1 MPSHD
6 AIVIG
11 AGLIGSA
18 IALRLAQ
25 DGLHVAVL
33 EKNAPGREASW
44 AGAGMLS
51 PAPDSSAS
59 IPLVP
64 FGRAS
69 LSLYP
74 QFVAEIEEIS
84 GRRAGYRKD
93 GAIELL
99 FSADAEREL
108 STLIALH
115 RALGLPSEPL
125 PLDEAYEAEPGLTRR
140 ARAAAYLAYEASV
153 DNRALMEALLA
164 AARATGVEILAD
176 AQAREV
182 MIEGGR
188 CHGVRT
194 RNGDVFG
201 AREVIVAAGAFSGLL
216 EGIVPRPAT
225 RPIRGQM
232 AALKFGEGPM
242 GHVVR
247 SQHGY
252 IVPRDS
258 AAPQAL
264 VIGST
269 LEDAGFDKRVTAGGL
284 EKIFSMAQELVPKL
298 ADAEV
303 SETWSG
309 LRPDT
314 PDHLPLLGPAGVEGL
329 TIATGHFRNGILL
342 TPITAKLVREW
353 IVDKT
358 VSMDWDIFSPLRF
371 AGAASGGT
379 SAIDPPS
386 GNPSSGNPSGG
397 NLAGGNPSSGNPSG
411 AFVRK

>member
-11 AGLIGSA
+11 AGLVGSA

-25 DGLHVAVL
+25 EGLRVVLL

-74 QFVAEIEEIS
+74 QFVDEIEEIS
-84 GRRAGYRKD
+84 ACKVGYRSD

-99 FSADAEREL
+99 FSPEAEREL

-115 RALGLPSEPL
+115 HALGLPTEPL
-125 PLDEAYEAEPGLTRR
+125 PLDEAAKMEPALTRR
-140 ARAAAYLAYEASV
+140 AHAAAYFPYEACV
-153 DNRALMEALLA
+153 DNRALVEALVEA
-164 AARATGVEILAD
+164 ASISGVEVLPGTYVSQIVMEHGRCTGVRAENGTTFP
-176 AQAREV
+176 AR
-182 MIEGGR
+182 
-188 CHGVRT
+188 
-194 RNGDVFG
+194 D
-201 AREVIVAAGAFSGLL
+201 VIVASGAFSGLL
-216 EGIVPRPAT
+216 QGIAPSLPT

-232 AALKFGEGPM
+232 VALQSAQPIR
-242 GHVVR
+242 HVVR
-247 SQHGY
+247 CERGY

-258 AAPQAL
+258 AVPQRL
-264 VIGST
+264 VTGST
-269 LEDAGFDKRVTAGGL
+269 LEDAGFEKRVTAGGI
-284 EKIFSMAQELVPKL
+284 EKILATAQELVPKL
-298 ADAEV
+298 AGGEV
-303 SETWSG
+303 SEIWCG

-314 PDHLPLLGPAGVEGL
+314 PDHLPLLGPSGVEGL
-329 TIATGHFRNGILL
+329 TIATGHYRNGILL

-353 IVDKT
+353 IVDKR
-358 VSMDWDIFSPLRF
+358 VSMDWDVFDPMRF
-371 AGAASGGT
+371 AERENVARADSVSGDRD
-379 SAIDPPS
+379 A
-386 GNPSSGNPSGG
+386 GNEAGNEV
-397 NLAGGNPSSGNPSG
+397 A
-411 AFVRK
+411 RK

>member
-11 AGLIGSA
+11 AGLVGAA

-25 DGLHVAVL
+25 EGLRIALL
-33 EKNAPGREASW
+33 EKTAPGREASW

-51 PAPDSSAS
+51 PAPDSPAS

-74 QFVAEIEEIS
+74 AFIAEIEEIS
-84 GRRAGYRKD
+84 GRCAGYRRD

-99 FSADAEREL
+99 FSADAERQL

-115 RALGLPSEPL
+115 HALGLPTEPL
-125 PLDEAYEAEPGLTRR
+125 PLDEAAKMEPALTRR
-140 ARAAAYLAYEASV
+140 AQAAAYFPYEACV

-164 AARATGVEILAD
+164 AAAIAGVEMRPATGVREIIID
-176 AQAREV
+176 
-182 MIEGGR
+182 GGR
-188 CHGVRT
+188 CAGVRT
-194 RNGDVFG
+194 EDGTFFA

-216 EGIVPRPAT
+216 EGIVPRLAT

-232 AALKFGEGPM
+232 VALQSREPIR
-242 GHVVR
+242 HVIR
-247 SQHGY
+247 CERGY

-258 AAPQAL
+258 AAPQLL
-264 VIGST
+264 VTGST
-269 LEDAGFDKRVTAGGL
+269 LEDAGFDKRVTAGGI
-284 EKIFSMAQELVPKL
+284 EKILSAAQELLPNL
-298 ADAEV
+298 SDAV
-303 SETWSG
+303 ITETWCG

-314 PDHLPLLGPAGVEGL
+314 PDHLPFIGPAGADGL
-329 TIATGHFRNGILL
+329 TIATGHYRNGILL

-353 IVDKT
+353 IVEKR
-358 VSMDWDIFSPLRF
+358 VSMDWEIFHPLRF
-371 AGAASGGT
+371 TRAEAERKNSGDSSSTGQTPGRRAGSEFAH
-379 SAIDPPS
+379 
-386 GNPSSGNPSGG
+386 
-397 NLAGGNPSSGNPSG
+397 
-411 AFVRK
+411 K

>member
-6 AIVIG
+6 AVVIG

-25 DGLHVAVL
+25 EGVRVAVL

-51 PAPDSSAS
+51 PAPDSPAS

-84 GRRAGYRKD
+84 GKRAGYRDD

-115 RALGLPSEPL
+115 HALGLRTEPL
-125 PLDEAYEAEPGLTRR
+125 PLDEATKLEPALTQR
-140 ARAAAYLAYEASV
+140 AQAAAYFPYEACI
-153 DNRALMEALLA
+153 DNRALVEALLA
-164 AARATGVEILAD
+164 AATISGVKFFPGTHVREIL
-176 AQAREV
+176 
-182 MIEGGR
+182 IERGG
-188 CHGVRT
+188 CTGVRT
-194 RNGDVFG
+194 ENGTTF
-201 AREVIVAAGAFSGLL
+201 AAQNVIVAAGAFSRLVG
-216 EGIVPRPAT
+216 GIAPPLAT

-232 AALKFGEGPM
+232 VALKFHHKAIR
-242 GHVVR
+242 HVIR
-247 SQHGY
+247 CERGY

-258 AAPQAL
+258 ALPQRL
-264 VIGST
+264 VTGST
-269 LEDAGFDKRVTAGGL
+269 LEDAGFDKQITAGGI
-284 EKIFSMAQELVPKL
+284 EKILFTAQELVPQL
-298 ADAEV
+298 SNAEIV
-303 SETWSG
+303 ESWSG

-314 PDHLPLLGPAGVEGL
+314 PDHLPLLGPAGVDGL
-329 TIATGHFRNGILL
+329 TIATGHYRNGILL

-353 IVDKT
+353 IAEKR
-358 VSMDWDIFSPLRF
+358 VSMDWEIFDPLRF
-371 AGAASGGT
+371 AGTKGKSTNSGDSLPEDPVSKKEAAEDRTRGKF
-379 SAIDPPS
+379 AH
-386 GNPSSGNPSGG
+386 
-397 NLAGGNPSSGNPSG
+397 
-411 AFVRK
+411 K